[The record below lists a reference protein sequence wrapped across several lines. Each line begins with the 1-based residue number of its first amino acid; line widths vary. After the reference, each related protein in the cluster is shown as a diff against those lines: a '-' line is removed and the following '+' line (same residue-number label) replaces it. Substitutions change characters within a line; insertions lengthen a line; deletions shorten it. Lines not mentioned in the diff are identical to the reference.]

1 MANGTYIGTVVVN
14 EIGYK
19 YILVPIVVEDTDKE
33 VANEEAGKEV
43 VAEEKVF
50 LTHKDL
56 LAELPAPLNTIP
68 YINPA
73 IFPCKIVI
81 EEDEEHGKDEVTTE
95 DQHNDQ
101 SGDSSNEISDS

>member
-1 MANGTYIGTVVVN
+1 MVNGTYIGTVVVN

-19 YILVPIVVEDTDKE
+19 YILVPAAVVDMDKE

-56 LAELPAPLNTIP
+56 LAELPAPLNAIP

-73 IFPCKIVI
+73 VFPCKIVI
-81 EEDEEHGKDEVTTE
+81 EEDKEHGKDEVTTE

-101 SGDSSNEISDS
+101 SGDSSN

>member
-81 EEDEEHGKDEVTTE
+81 EEDEEHGKPEPELKEQESQDAPVHET
-95 DQHNDQ
+95 DN
-101 SGDSSNEISDS
+101 